1 MRGTINCALWRLYIY
16 IIYIIYIFEVN
27 IGHPYEDVHH
37 WYRSLGIGKK
47 CGLDLWDYWNMKADC
62 IRRPPGNHG

>member
-1 MRGTINCALWRLYIY
+1 MHCGDY
-16 IIYIIYIFEVN
+16 IYIFEVN

-47 CGLDLWDYWNMKADC
+47 CGLDLWDYWDMKADC
-62 IRRPPGNHG
+62 I